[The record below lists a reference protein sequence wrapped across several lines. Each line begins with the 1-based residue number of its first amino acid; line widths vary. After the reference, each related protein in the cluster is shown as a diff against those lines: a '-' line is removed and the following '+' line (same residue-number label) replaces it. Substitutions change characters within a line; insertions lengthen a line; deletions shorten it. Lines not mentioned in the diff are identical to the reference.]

1 MCELF
6 VSFCEKN
13 ANSVSYEGACGW
25 SYFVMFSW
33 IFEFAAETH
42 CLHPTEMI
50 ALQWG
55 GGGADCVYRWITI
68 QIQLSFSSQFIF
80 PISSAVSS
88 RVVKSTPTPAL
99 LTVRFF
105 IWYQRGSSIWKN
117 LKFEIFAWISHIFLK
132 LQKFKHC

>member
-1 MCELF
+1 MELF
-6 VSFCEKN
+6 CNVFVNFRICSR
-13 ANSVSYEGACGW
+13 NSLLTPNRNDST
-25 SYFVMFSW
+25 SM
-33 IFEFAAETH
+33 
-42 CLHPTEMI
+42 
-50 ALQWG
+50 G

-105 IWYQRGSSIWKN
+105 I
-117 LKFEIFAWISHIFLK
+117 
-132 LQKFKHC
+132 

>member
-1 MCELF
+1 MWTFRVVLWKKCKFRELWGGMWMELF
-6 VSFCEKN
+6 CNVFVNFRICSKN
-13 ANSVSYEGACGW
+13 SLLTPNRNDSTS
-25 SYFVMFSW
+25 M
-33 IFEFAAETH
+33 
-42 CLHPTEMI
+42 
-50 ALQWG
+50 G
-55 GGGADCVYRWITI
+55 GGCKRDCVYRWITI

-132 LQKFKHC
+132 LQQFKHC

>member
-1 MCELF
+1 MWTFRVVLW
-6 VSFCEKN
+6 KN
-13 ANSVSYEGACGW
+13 ANSMSYEGACGW

-33 IFEFAAETH
+33 IFEFGRNSLLT
-42 CLHPTEMI
+42 PNRNDSTSM
-50 ALQWG
+50 G
-55 GGGADCVYRWITI
+55 GGCKRDCVYRWITI